1 MNPAFSR
8 ALTFLA
14 TAALLA
20 GAGHGFTQA
29 QAQDAAPLTA
39 NVAKMRQDFEAAAL
53 KSTVSLNEYYDR
65 RLAAL
70 ESELAADGD
79 YAQARLVKQRRA
91 EIAALGRTSPAAAAG
106 PAAAGSLNVPLPAEM
121 AKLVGVQAK
130 SGELN
135 GWHTA
140 TSSAEWTLPKVL
152 PGTYRLELSYS
163 MDDAGTAA
171 TGSSRQAAEEAEFV
185 FREVTLLA
193 GVTKNVLP
201 VKITSNKGVMTSVQ
215 VPGVLQ
221 FARAPV
227 TLRLSCPAYYPL
239 NTFVIRD
246 LKLVP
251 VMPTTDAAAA
261 AAPAPQVTLKGE
273 FQKLQNQHAAK
284 LLAIRSPLVAGY
296 VAELTKLAATAK
308 DEAADAIEAEQRR
321 VSKLAASTSLAKA
334 NSMGLDGYDDLS
346 DVHYVADPANT
357 GDRFKVEHN
366 GEQFRVRLSWVASP
380 PVDAD
385 DKRSLKTAMDH
396 FGTDEAVALMVGGSA
411 REFTELYLQGRP
423 LRLLVRTRQGKTKN
437 DVPPALVF
445 IEDIGLYQNV
455 LIDNG
460 FAIVDPPS
468 NPGKGLVEM
477 ALLRSLQDRETAARL
492 HEPLQGGWA
501 LGSKGGKR

>member
-1 MNPAFSR
+1 MTMAFR
-8 ALTFLA
+8 RTITLLA
-14 TAALLA
+14 TAAWLT
-20 GAGHGFTQA
+20 GTGYGFA
-29 QAQDAAPLTA
+29 QAPVATAPATT
-39 NVAKMRQDFEAAAL
+39 VARMRQDFEAAAL
-53 KSTVSLNEYYDR
+53 KATLSLNEYYDR

-70 ESELAADGD
+70 EADLAAEGD
-79 YAQARLVKQRRA
+79 YAQARLVKQRRD
-91 EIAALGRTSPAAAAG
+91 EIAALGHTVPTGAA
-106 PAAAGSLNVPLPAEM
+106 PSTAGSLNVPLPAEM
-121 AKLVGVQAK
+121 ARLVGVQVK
-130 SGELN
+130 NNELN

-140 TSSAEWTLPKVL
+140 TSSAEWTLQKL
-152 PGTYRLELSYS
+152 IPGTYRLELSYS
-163 MDDAGTAA
+163 MDEAGSTPA
-171 TGSSRQAAEEAEFV
+171 GSSRQPAEEAEFT

-193 GVTKNVLP
+193 GVSKNVLP

-251 VMPTTDAAAA
+251 VMPTTDAAASSV
-261 AAPAPQVTLKGE
+261 PAPVVTLKGE
-273 FQKLQNQHAAK
+273 FQKLQNQQAAR
-284 LLAIRSPLVAGY
+284 LLAIRKPLVTSY
-296 VAELTKLAATAK
+296 LAELTKLAANAK
-308 DEAADAIEAEQRR
+308 DDAADTIEAEQRR
-321 VSKLAASTSLAKA
+321 VTKLATTTTLAKA

-366 GEQFRVRLSWVASP
+366 GEQFRVRLAWVASP

-385 DKRSLKTAMDH
+385 DRRSLKIAMDH
-396 FGTDEAVALMVGGSA
+396 FGTDDTIALMVGGSA

-423 LRLLVRTRQGKTKN
+423 LRLLVRTKQSKTKN
-437 DVPPALVF
+437 DIPPALVF

-460 FAIVDPPS
+460 FAIVDPPP
-468 NPGKGLVEM
+468 NPGKGLVET
-477 ALLRSLQDRETAARL
+477 ALLRSLQERETAARL
-492 HEPLQGGWA
+492 HEPAQGGWA